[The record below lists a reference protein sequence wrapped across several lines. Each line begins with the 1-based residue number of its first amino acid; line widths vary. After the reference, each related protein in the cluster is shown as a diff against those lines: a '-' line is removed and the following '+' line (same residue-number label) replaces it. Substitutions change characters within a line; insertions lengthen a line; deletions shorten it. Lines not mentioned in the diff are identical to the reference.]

1 MSNQSLESED
11 TDDGLTLNLDSIMLQ
26 QLASSR
32 LDRNCVSTRRL
43 TSGHNNEIHLL
54 QFDNGP
60 DCIAR
65 FPLDPIHPAAKL
77 ASEVAT
83 MKYISQNTKIKVPE
97 VYDWDCSTHNVI
109 KSPYVLMERLPGQH
123 LYGVW
128 DKLTIENKKS
138 ILGQIVNILFEI
150 WTICQFK
157 EIGCLYIDSL
167 YPTQEGVSYLRRF
180 VPLMVFLNLINDSDE
195 LLI

>member
-1 MSNQSLESED
+1 MFTSYTHRLNYSEPAD
-11 TDDGLTLNLDSIMLQ
+11 SDNGPTLNLDSVKLRK
-26 QLASSR
+26 LASTRVHRDCVNSR
-32 LDRNCVSTRRL
+32 SLTR
-43 TSGHNNEIHLL
+43 GHNNEIHLL

-65 FPLDPIHPAAKL
+65 LPLDPIHPAAKL

-83 MKYISQNTKIKVPE
+83 MKYIAQNTKIKVPE

-128 DKLTIENKKS
+128 TKS
-138 ILGQIVNILFEI
+138 
-150 WTICQFK
+150 T
-157 EIGCLYIDSL
+157 
-167 YPTQEGVSYLRRF
+167 
-180 VPLMVFLNLINDSDE
+180 
-195 LLI
+195 